1 MYSQKNSKEER
12 SESKKEKI
20 ISIIY
25 LLEPTPL
32 LHGKLAGWGCFVA
45 SVIGAIIS
53 AWVWAFR
60 ADLNRDRPCCRV
72 WGHLR

>member
-25 LLEPTPL
+25 LLEP
-32 LHGKLAGWGCFVA
+32 HSAASWKAGGVGLFFGFGYRGYNF
-45 SVIGAIIS
+45 SLGLGFS
-53 AWVWAFR
+53 
-60 ADLNRDRPCCRV
+60 
-72 WGHLR
+72 G